1 MARLHRDDLAR
12 LLDGWLAPT
21 TFTDAAE
28 NGLQV
33 EGRAEVERV
42 VCGVTASL
50 ELIELAIEA
59 RADAVVVHHGLV
71 WSGGIRR
78 LDGWLGA
85 RVRRLVKADVNLFA
99 YHLPLDAHPE
109 LGNNA
114 QLARALGVVEAR
126 PFGRYQGQLIGVAGA
141 LQEPLAP
148 GAFLDRVAAK
158 VGPVHPASRLVDVV
172 RTAGICSGGAASML
186 HEAVAER
193 LDVFVTGEP
202 AEWSHAVSQETGVG
216 FVAAGHHATERFGPR
231 ALADKLAAHGLE
243 ARFVDVE
250 NAA

>member
-1 MARLHRDDLAR
+1 MRMHRDDLAR
-12 LLDGWLAPT
+12 MLDGWLTPS

-28 NGLQV
+28 NGMQV
-33 EGRAEVERV
+33 EGTADVGRV

-50 ELIELAIEA
+50 ELIERALEA
-59 RADAVVVHHGLV
+59 GADTIIVHHGLV
-71 WSGGIRR
+71 WGGGMRR

-85 RVRRLVKADVNLFA
+85 RVRRLIKADVNLFA

-114 QLARALGVVEAR
+114 ELARALGVVDTR

-141 LQEPLAP
+141 LLEPLGPA
-148 GAFLDRVAAK
+148 AFLERVVAT
-158 VGPVHPASRLVDVV
+158 VGPVHAASRVVGTV
-172 RTAGICSGGAASML
+172 RTVGICSGGAASML
-186 HEAVAER
+186 HDAIAER

-202 AEWSHAVSQETGVG
+202 AEWSHALSAETRVG

-231 ALADKLAAHGLE
+231 ALAARLAAHGLD
-243 ARFVDVE
+243 ARFIDVE

>member
-1 MARLHRDDLAR
+1 MARMHRDDLTR
-12 LLDGWLAPT
+12 LLDAWLAPSA
-21 TFTDAAE
+21 FTDAAE

-33 EGRAEVERV
+33 EGRADIERV

-50 ELIELAIEA
+50 ELIELALEA
-59 RADAVVVHHGLV
+59 KADAIVVHHGLV

-85 RVRRLVKADVNLFA
+85 RVRRLIKADVNLFA

-114 QLARALGVVEAR
+114 ELARTLGVVETR
-126 PFGRYQGQLIGVAGA
+126 PFGRYQGQLIGVAGSLA
-141 LQEPLAP
+141 EPMAP
-148 GAFLDRVAAK
+148 GAFLERVAER
-158 VGPVHPASRLVDVV
+158 VGPVHPASRLTDAV
-172 RTAGICSGGAASML
+172 RTVGIVSGGAASML
-186 HEAVAER
+186 HDAIAER

-202 AEWSHAVSQETGVG
+202 AEWSHAVSFETGVG
-216 FVAAGHHATERFGPR
+216 FVAAGHHATERFGVT
-231 ALADKLAAHGLE
+231 ALAARLATHGLE
-243 ARFVDVE
+243 ARFLDVE